1 MLAFT
6 PRAQLFW
13 PQLFRGMKN
22 CRTLAASIFALSIFA
37 IFQTA
42 SALDRSMS
50 SSGQFAVYGEDVAW
64 RGAICD
70 LAERT
75 KSDLLGI
82 LKRRDQWTTPIVIN
96 LESRAANLPEIPAA
110 EFRFGQTGA
119 GIKLQLDLVVSRN
132 VNAAEVEHELL
143 RAIVLE
149 MIYRNQTGI
158 ASGERYVEP
167 PAWLVEGLLAL
178 MPDHDRG
185 LRINALTVSEHIE
198 PLDRFLRENPR
209 LLDSIGRSIYR
220 ANSCALVQLLIDS
233 ADGRGR
239 LGRYIDNLAFASN
252 DPLDDLEKVFPQLRE
267 HDFQKV
273 WQSKIAELKNSANDR
288 LLSFA
293 QTDAKLNEL
302 LDAKF
307 PGVSGREKFVSLEN
321 LCGAK
326 ITPAQKNALQ
336 KFSQGLLLLAARA
349 NPVLRPVIQ
358 NYQQVAAQLALGKNR
373 GLATRLNDLTVL
385 RKQLSARMTEIDD
398 YMNWFEATQL
408 SAQSGLFED
417 YLKASTEVGAPRRKD
432 GLSIYLDAME
442 SQF

>member
-1 MLAFT
+1 MVLAFA
-6 PRAQLFW
+6 PRAQLFS

-22 CRTLAASIFALSIFA
+22 CRTFVVSIFALSIFA
-37 IFQTA
+37 ILHTA
-42 SALDRSMS
+42 SALDRSVS

-64 RGAICD
+64 RGSICD

-82 LKRRDQWTTPIVIN
+82 LKRRDQWATPIVIN
-96 LESRAANLPEIPAA
+96 LESRAANAPEIPGAG
-110 EFRFGQTGA
+110 FRFSQTGA

-143 RAIVLE
+143 RAILLE

-158 ASGERYVEP
+158 ASGESYVEP

-185 LRINALTVSEHIE
+185 LPINALTVSEHIE
-198 PLDRFLRENPR
+198 PLDQFLRENPQ

-220 ANSCALVQLLIDS
+220 ANSSALVQVLIDS

-252 DPLDDLEKVFPQLRE
+252 DPLADLQRNFPQVGGSDFEKIWKAKIASAKDSSRTDLLTFSQTNEKLDTLVGTLSLEKLC
-267 HDFQKV
+267 QKKPNA
-273 WQSKIAELKNSANDR
+273 SEKLSLK
-288 LLSFA
+288 
-293 QTDAKLNEL
+293 
-302 LDAKF
+302 KF
-307 PGVSGREKFVSLEN
+307 DDE
-321 LCGAK
+321 
-326 ITPAQKNALQ
+326 
-336 KFSQGLLLLAARA
+336 LLLLAARA
-349 NPVLRPVIQ
+349 NPALRPIVQ
-358 NYQQVAAQLALGKNR
+358 EYQKLAVQLALGKNHGVAAKLSDLKSLR
-373 GLATRLNDLTVL
+373 IRLV
-385 RKQLSARMTEIDD
+385 ARMTEIDD

-417 YLKASTEVGAPRRKD
+417 YLKASTEVSAPRRKD